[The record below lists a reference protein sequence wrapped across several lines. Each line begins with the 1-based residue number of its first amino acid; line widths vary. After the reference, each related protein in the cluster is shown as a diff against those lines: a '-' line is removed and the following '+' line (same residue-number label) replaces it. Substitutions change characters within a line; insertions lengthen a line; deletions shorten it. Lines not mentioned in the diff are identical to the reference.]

1 MPLAWAL
8 YAAAALLVL
17 AGFKPLQ
24 RWHLRHIPGPAP
36 RFFLGNIIEIFKQGS
51 HNFFLAC
58 AQKWPGG
65 IFKVWGPLGP
75 TVVLTRPELARAV
88 LLHNHNRATIPTL
101 LLNSS
106 TNKDFES
113 ALILTARD
121 ERWRSIRHAWT
132 PLFFTGSLEGYSML
146 MNSCTDTLLA
156 RLDAAAAAGQIIDI
170 WSMLGDLTMHV
181 IGSSAF
187 GWVVACTTAAVC
199 GIAAFELFL
208 LC

>member
-1 MPLAWAL
+1 
-8 YAAAALLVL
+8 
-17 AGFKPLQ
+17 
-24 RWHLRHIPGPAP
+24 
-36 RFFLGNIIEIFKQGS
+36 
-51 HNFFLAC
+51 
-58 AQKWPGG
+58 
-65 IFKVWGPLGP
+65 
-75 TVVLTRPELARAV
+75 
-88 LLHNHNRATIPTL
+88 
-101 LLNSS
+101 
-106 TNKDFES
+106 
-113 ALILTARD
+113 
-121 ERWRSIRHAWT
+121 
-132 PLFFTGSLEGYSML
+132 ML

>member
-1 MPLAWAL
+1 MQLLCMTGCSQYHSEEAYL
-8 YAAAALLVL
+8 MLHVGSLQSLIRRSMQAA
-17 AGFKPLQ
+17 F
-24 RWHLRHIPGPAP
+24 LR
-36 RFFLGNIIEIFKQGS
+36 
-51 HNFFLAC
+51 
-58 AQKWPGG
+58 
-65 IFKVWGPLGP
+65 
-75 TVVLTRPELARAV
+75 
-88 LLHNHNRATIPTL
+88 
-101 LLNSS
+101 
-106 TNKDFES
+106 
-113 ALILTARD
+113 RD